1 MNLPG
6 ERILKNSEVNARLGV
21 TDYQRRQLVEK
32 GILDAP
38 IDAGGKHPQHTLSQ
52 IERALKRIS
61 RQAAST
67 AAPKASSARPTRPL
81 SREMISRIR
90 NAQFS

>member
-1 MNLPG
+1 MNLSG
-6 ERILKNSEVNARLGV
+6 DKILKNSEVSARLGV

-38 IDAGGKHPQHTLSQ
+38 ADFGGKHPQHTFGQ
-52 IERALKRIS
+52 VERALKRIS
-61 RQAAST
+61 EQS
-67 AAPKASSARPTRPL
+67 AAPAPRPSARPTRPL

-90 NAQFS
+90 NAYFS